1 MKKFFS
7 NKYNIILIVA
17 IVLCC
22 IFVGIS
28 TAVDALIPVSLFLI
42 GSTCFYIAYLFVRKK
57 IDSDRTK
64 VSDFIDPEEKIE
76 KKKQSFLEQE
86 SKANIL
92 ISITAFALFGL
103 VFFYIAIK
111 ML

>member
-7 NKYNIILIVA
+7 NKYNIILIIALAVSC
-17 IVLCC
+17 V
-22 IFVGIS
+22 FVGIS
-28 TAVDALIPVSLFLI
+28 TVVSVLIPVALFLL
-42 GSTCFYIAYLFVRKK
+42 GATCIYIAFLFAKKK
-57 IDSDRTK
+57 IENDRNK
-64 VSDFIDPEEKIE
+64 VSDFIDADEKVE

-92 ISITAFALFGL
+92 ITITAFAVFG
-103 VFFYIAIK
+103 VIFFYMAIK